1 MTTLRLHTA
10 SRIAMLLCITAA
22 MVIAGCSGSR
32 GSMFEKD
39 DDRDPIDVAL
49 ASAAPD
55 ERRMGVQRLSESKD
69 GATPWAI
76 DIYRTMAREDVDD
89 MVRHAALLALDKH
102 DAATARRIIADLLNN
117 PKAPRVQTTSNT
129 DIRPAGPV
137 LRRGAA
143 RLLLRYVRTGAST
156 DGINLA
162 QITCSAL
169 EDERDHQTRILLL
182 DTMGFVPER
191 SVLTALIEAM
201 RRDDFAEKR
210 AAEDSLIRLTGE
222 THRYDADAWKAWLAK
237 TNAPFAKAGQ
247 TPAGLEQPDDGKWWN
262 IFD

>member
-1 MTTLRLHTA
+1 MTTPRPQTA
-10 SRIAMLLCITAA
+10 SRIAALLFIIAA
-22 MVIAGCSGSR
+22 ILVTGCSGSR

-69 GATPWAI
+69 GATPWAV

-102 DAATARRIIADLLNN
+102 DATTARRIIADLLNN
-117 PKAPRVQTTSNT
+117 PKAPRVQTTSST

-143 RLLLRYVRTGAST
+143 RLLLRYVRSGAST
-156 DGINLA
+156 DEINLA
-162 QITCSAL
+162 QITCTAL

-191 SVLTALIEAM
+191 TVLTALIEAM

-222 THRYDADAWKAWLAK
+222 THRYDADAWQAWLAK

-247 TPAGLEQPDDGKWWN
+247 TPAGHEQPDDGKWWN